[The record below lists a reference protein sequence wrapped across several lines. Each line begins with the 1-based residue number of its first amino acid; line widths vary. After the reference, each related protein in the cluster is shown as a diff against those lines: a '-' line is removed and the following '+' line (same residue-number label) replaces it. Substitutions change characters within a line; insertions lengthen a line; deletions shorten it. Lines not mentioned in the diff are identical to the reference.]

1 MTARLKPGAPV
12 DSFKQKIVETIDKED
27 LGFFREIIDQLRTEH
42 AVSTGE
48 AAAALAYL
56 AQKDRPLR
64 GAARG
69 LESDRKK
76 PAGASG
82 SADAARRPNAEG
94 GRPAAADRPRRR
106 TEEGMV
112 CYRMEIGRNQGIR
125 YKDIVGAIANESG
138 IDAEFIG
145 RIELRDDHS
154 FVDLPKGM
162 PREIYKHLQQVRVRN
177 HDMRLRRIDDDR
189 PAREARRPHGKR
201 HGDSR
206 GKGGPPRGP
215 RPARR
220 PHSQNR

>member
-1 MTARLKPGAPV
+1 
-12 DSFKQKIVETIDKED
+12 
-27 LGFFREIIDQLRTEH
+27 
-42 AVSTGE
+42 
-48 AAAALAYL
+48 
-56 AQKDRPLR
+56 
-64 GAARG
+64 
-69 LESDRKK
+69 
-76 PAGASG
+76 
-82 SADAARRPNAEG
+82 
-94 GRPAAADRPRRR
+94 
-106 TEEGMV
+106 MV